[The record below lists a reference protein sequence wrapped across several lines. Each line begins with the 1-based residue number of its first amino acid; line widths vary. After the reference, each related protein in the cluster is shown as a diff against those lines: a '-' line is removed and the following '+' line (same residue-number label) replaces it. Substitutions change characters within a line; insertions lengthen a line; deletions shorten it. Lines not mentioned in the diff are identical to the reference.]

1 MFADEAEGVFAA
13 PGGVFGFGEGAFAD
27 DGGHGEVGEVGHRD
41 FEAAEVDF
49 GGAFCTA
56 AVEEDE
62 WFAAAVGEDFDV
74 FPADAADAGSEG
86 FHDGFFGGEADGQF
100 GDAAAAVGEFV
111 GGVDAVEE
119 AFAVATD
126 DVGDAVGFDDVD
138 AVGEFAGGSVGLVL
152 GHGPF
157 CGGRVVGYEADRT
170 RGWRFV
176 REWGVWPAVG
186 FPATLRLMPA
196 RLIDGA
202 AIAASIREEVAQ
214 EAAAL
219 RAAGVTPGLAAIIVG
234 DNAASISYVS
244 MKTKACSEVGI
255 FSETFRLPATASE
268 DEVVGLVRRL
278 NADDRFHAILPQL
291 PLPPQVKEVA
301 VIDAL
306 APEKDADGLHPVNL
320 GKLLRGELD
329 GAIPCTP
336 HGVVE
341 LLLRTGN
348 DPAGKHV
355 VVVGRST
362 LVGRPLAV
370 LLSNKARGG
379 NATVTICH
387 TATPD
392 LAEHT
397 RRADIVV
404 VAAGR
409 AGTLTKEMV
418 KPGAVVIDVGVNRV
432 EAPERPS
439 GYRLVGDV
447 ALDVREVASWVTP
460 YTGGVGPMTVAMLLV
475 NTVKA
480 ARRALERRG

>member
-1 MFADEAEGVFAA
+1 
-13 PGGVFGFGEGAFAD
+13 
-27 DGGHGEVGEVGHRD
+27 
-41 FEAAEVDF
+41 
-49 GGAFCTA
+49 
-56 AVEEDE
+56 
-62 WFAAAVGEDFDV
+62 
-74 FPADAADAGSEG
+74 
-86 FHDGFFGGEADGQF
+86 
-100 GDAAAAVGEFV
+100 
-111 GGVDAVEE
+111 
-119 AFAVATD
+119 
-126 DVGDAVGFDDVD
+126 
-138 AVGEFAGGSVGLVL
+138 
-152 GHGPF
+152 
-157 CGGRVVGYEADRT
+157 
-170 RGWRFV
+170 
-176 REWGVWPAVG
+176 
-186 FPATLRLMPA
+186 MPA

-202 AIAASIREEVAQ
+202 AIAASIREEVAR
-214 EAAAL
+214 EAAEL

-244 MKTKACSEVGI
+244 MKTKACAEAGI
-255 FSETFRLPATASE
+255 FSETFRLPASATQE
-268 DEVVGLVRRL
+268 DVVGLVRQL
-278 NADDRFHAILPQL
+278 NGDERFHAILPQL
-291 PLPPQVKEVA
+291 PLPPQVNELA

-432 EAPERPS
+432 EAPDRPS
-439 GYRLVGDV
+439 GYRLVGDA
-447 ALDVREVASWVTP
+447 ALDVREVAAWVTP